1 MSDLPDQHPV
11 NDEAIEAVAAAWLV
25 QEEEGLTPEEAAAF
39 ARWREADP
47 RHAAAVAMLLETC
60 GILEQMPLARSKLEP
75 EDAHLA
81 SPVLNR
87 QHPLGWRQASLP
99 VGAESRQAAPRLARG
114 PELTERGTPAI
125 TYGAEHGT
133 SDRTSRIV
141 RFPFSTG
148 VKIAV
153 AIAACVMFAFV
164 FFKQRAGRT
173 TFENTY
179 ATTKG
184 GYLRMSLPDASVL
197 ELNADSKVR
206 VRFTARERRLVL
218 SHGEAHFTVAKDPD
232 QPFIVSASH
241 LAVRAVGTAFNVRID
256 RKAVE
261 VLVTE
266 GRVRLGRASA
276 EAEPDFSATI
286 APEMSAGQSV
296 RFASGPVLPNAAPTI
311 TDLTPT
317 AIRTEL
323 SWQLPRLVFSETPL
337 ASVVDQFN
345 ERNRVQ
351 LEIGD
356 AELARRPV
364 GGTFRADHVETFVTL
379 LEKSGDITVER
390 PSAHRIVLRK
400 AEAPP
405 AR

>member
-1 MSDLPDQHPV
+1 MSESSDQHPV
-11 NDEAIEAVAAAWLV
+11 NDEAIAAVAASWLV

-47 RHAAAVAMLLETC
+47 RHAAAVAILLETC

-75 EDAHLA
+75 E
-81 SPVLNR
+81 V
-87 QHPLGWRQASLP
+87 WRQASLP
-99 VGAESRQAAPRLARG
+99 VGAETRQA
-114 PELTERGTPAI
+114 GTPA
-125 TYGAEHGT
+125 TT
-133 SDRTSRIV
+133 SSDRSSRVV

-148 VKIAV
+148 LKIAV

-164 FFKQRAGRT
+164 FFQYRVERT

-197 ELNADSKVR
+197 ELNAESEVR
-206 VRFTARERRLVL
+206 VRFTEGERRLVL
-218 SHGEAHFTVAKDPD
+218 SHGEAHFTVAKNPA
-232 QPFIVSASH
+232 QPFIVSASN
-241 LAVRAVGTAFNVRID
+241 LAVRAVGTAFNVRIEST
-256 RKAVE
+256 AVE
-261 VLVTE
+261 VIVTE
-266 GRVRLGRASA
+266 GRVRLGRANA
-276 EAEPDFSATI
+276 EAEPDFSSAI

-296 RFASGPVLPNAAPTI
+296 RFASGNISTNAPPQI
-311 TDLTPT
+311 TNLTPT
-317 AIRTEL
+317 AMRTEL

-337 ASVVDQFN
+337 AEVIDQFN
-345 ERNRVQ
+345 QRNRVQ

-356 AELARRPV
+356 ADLARRPV

-379 LEKSGDITVER
+379 LEKSGDIAVER
-390 PSAHRIVLRK
+390 PREHRIILRK
-400 AEAPP
+400 AGAQP